1 MTGYSWFTLPKV
13 SWDFAFDKNSKN
25 LIASFL
31 FFELDVTPA
40 PLTLICVPLPCW
52 FGKNT
57 ATLLAT
63 SRSAFS
69 AEKADRDVASK
80 VAVFFPN
87 QQGRG
92 THINVSGAGVTS
104 SSKNKKE
111 AIKFLEFLSN
121 AKSQETFGNVNHEYP
136 VMIETNQSSLL
147 KSWGSF
153 KYDSINLSILGANNS
168 EAVKLFD
175 RAGWE

>member
-1 MTGYSWFTLPKV
+1 MGHQYL
-13 SWDFAFDKNSKN
+13 NGSKTFVF
-25 LIASFL
+25 LIKL
-31 FFELDVTPA
+31 
-40 PLTLICVPLPCW
+40 
-52 FGKNT
+52 
-57 ATLLAT
+57 
-63 SRSAFS
+63 SRS
-69 AEKADRDVASK
+69 EDIE
-80 VAVFFPN
+80 
-87 QQGRG
+87 G
-92 THINVSGAGVTS
+92 I
-104 SSKNKKE
+104 
-111 AIKFLEFLSN
+111 EFLSN

>member
-1 MTGYSWFTLPKV
+1 MV
-13 SWDFAFDKNSKN
+13 R
-25 LIASFL
+25 
-31 FFELDVTPA
+31 TPGFH
-40 PLTLICVPLPCW
+40 PGNRGSIP
-52 FGKNT
+52 
-57 ATLLAT
+57 
-63 SRSAFS
+63 R
-69 AEKADRDVASK
+69 
-80 VAVFFPN
+80 
-87 QQGRG
+87 RG
-92 THINVSGAGVTS
+92 TKIIIMANHKSALKRIKQSETRRLQNKYKHKTARNAVRDLKSTAD
-104 SSKNKKE
+104 KKE